1 MFTGIIEYIG
11 KVQSIVGSSQKRL
24 SIDIGEHVPD
34 IVQGESIAL
43 DGICLTVESYTT
55 SSYTCYASPH
65 TVQTTTLSSLC
76 VGSYVNLERALL
88 PTRRL
93 GVHFVTGHVDT
104 TISLLEITLTGDALV
119 LRCSLPQDL
128 QCYVVEKG
136 SVALQGISLT
146 VASIEKNSFAIHV
159 IPETQKQT
167 TIQYWKKG
175 DRLNLEVDILAK
187 YVDKA
192 CSARP
197 SRITKDFLLEHGFW
211 R

>member
-1 MFTGIIEYIG
+1 MFTGIIEYVGRI
-11 KVQSIVGSSQKRL
+11 QSILGSSEKRL

-34 IVQGESIAL
+34 ITQGESIAL

-65 TVQTTTLSSLC
+65 TVRTTTLGSLC

-88 PTRRL
+88 PTSRL
-93 GVHFVTGHVDT
+93 GGHFVTGHVDT
-104 TISLLEITLTGDALV
+104 TVSILETTSAGDALV
-119 LRCSLPQDL
+119 LRCSLPPQL

-146 VASIEKNSFAIHV
+146 VASVEKNSFTIHV

-175 DRLNLEVDILAK
+175 DMCNLEVDILAK
-187 YVDKA
+187 YVEKS
-192 CSARP
+192 CTTRQ